1 MPNDLHS
8 SVADLIAQT
17 TGQEVVVLSTRP
29 TSGGCINQT
38 EILTLTDGRSFF
50 VKSNATTPD
59 LFESESI
66 GLAAIAQTNTIRVPQ
81 TIGHGTTESGIGFLV
96 LEQIET
102 GTTGSNFYEDFGRS
116 LAEMHRIGCAEK
128 FGFDSNNHIGQTQQ
142 INRQHVDWFE
152 FWTVNRIEFQLDLA
166 SKKGFASKELI
177 AGCERVNRTLERL
190 IGSSSEP
197 PSLIHGD
204 LWSGNFMVS
213 SSGQPILIDPAVYY
227 ACRESEFG
235 ISTLFG
241 GFDPQF
247 YDAYNEQWPMKDG
260 WQDRVAIYKLY
271 HLLNHVNL
279 FGSSYL
285 TGCLQIIKKF
295 G

>member
-17 TGQEVVVLSTRP
+17 TGQAAVVLSTRP
-29 TSGGCINQT
+29 TAGGCINQT

-59 LFESESI
+59 LFESEST
-66 GLAAIAQTNTIRVPQ
+66 GLAAIAQTNTIRVPK
-81 TIGHGTTESGIGFLV
+81 TIGHGITESGIGFLV

-102 GTTGSNFYEDFGRS
+102 GTTGINFFEDFGRS
-116 LAEMHRIGCAEK
+116 LAEMHRIGRAEK

-142 INRQHVDWFE
+142 INRKSVDWIE

-166 SKKGFASKELI
+166 SKNGFASIELI
-177 AGCERVNRTLERL
+177 AGCERVNRTLEQL

-213 SSGQPILIDPAVYY
+213 SSGQPILIDPAAYY

-241 GFDPQF
+241 GFAPQF
-247 YDAYNEQWPMKDG
+247 YDAYNEQWPMNDG
-260 WQDRVAIYKLY
+260 WQDRVEIYKLY

-279 FGSSYL
+279 FGANYL
-285 TGCLQIIKKF
+285 TGCFQIIKKF